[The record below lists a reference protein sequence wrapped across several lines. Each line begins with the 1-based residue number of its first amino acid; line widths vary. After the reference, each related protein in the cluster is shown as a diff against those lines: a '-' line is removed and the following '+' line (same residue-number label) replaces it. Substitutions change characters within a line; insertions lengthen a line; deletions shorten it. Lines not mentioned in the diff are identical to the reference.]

1 METITWADFEKID
14 IRIGTI
20 IEARDFP
27 RAKKPAYQL
36 VIDFGE
42 LGKKNSSAQIT
53 VHYSVDDLI
62 GRQVVAVVN
71 FSPRQIAN
79 FISECLVLGIY
90 DENKDVVLLAPERHL
105 SNGLK
110 IG

>member
-1 METITWADFEKID
+1 MDTITWADFEKID

-27 RAKKPAYQL
+27 KAKKPAYQL

-53 VHYSVDDLI
+53 VHYSIDDLI
-62 GRQVVAVVN
+62 GRQVIAVVN

-90 DENKDVVLLAPERHL
+90 DENNDVVLLAPERKL